1 MTPTAPLDGHPT
13 ARRRHRP
20 APVVILAA
28 IQILLGVLNLAVA
41 LALALDPDRAA
52 DLGVLIDRSAFA
64 IVEGQLLVVIFAL
77 VGSLEL
83 MSAFLL
89 LRLRQ
94 SGWTLAMLLSG
105 TSLAVQII
113 TYVSNGSLTTV
124 ALMLNVISVLYLNQG
139 SVREAFGL
147 IPVGHAT
154 LEDERG

>member
-1 MTPTAPLDGHPT
+1 MTPTAPPDGHPT